1 MTQSM
6 YNNSV
11 AQADKQQSVL
21 LPDLVGNKA
30 TYSGGMNTPG
40 GGQGSNQSSS
50 VKSQAA
56 KVKMS
61 SSSAIE
67 HSHQKPQR

>member
-1 MTQSM
+1 M

-30 TYSGGMNTPG
+30 SYSGGMNTPG

-50 VKSQAA
+50 VKAQVA
-56 KVKMS
+56 KVKTVS
-61 SSSAIE
+61 SSTIE
-67 HSHQKPQR
+67 HSPQKPQR